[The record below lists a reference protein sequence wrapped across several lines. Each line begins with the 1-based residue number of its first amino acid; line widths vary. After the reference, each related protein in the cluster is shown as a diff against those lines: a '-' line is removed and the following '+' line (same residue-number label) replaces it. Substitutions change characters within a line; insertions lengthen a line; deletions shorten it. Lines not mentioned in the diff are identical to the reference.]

1 MSSIAK
7 QVMVFN
13 AVLIIAN
20 VIAFFLLYEF
30 SAVST
35 QSLQFSYGFNVLLTL
50 IFTNLILILQNTL
63 KQFLGFVFLAQLTLK
78 IIAFMLLK
86 KFYVADRFEL
96 SWLAFFVPYIICLI
110 TEVSTILYL
119 LKIKDQAGDFSSEKS

>member
-35 QSLQFSYGFNVLLTL
+35 QSLQFSYGFNVSLTL

>member
-13 AVLIIAN
+13 AVLITAN
-20 VIAFFLLYEF
+20 AIAFYLLYEF

-35 QSLQFSYGFNVLLTL
+35 QSLQFSYGFNVSLTL

>member
-50 IFTNLILILQNTL
+50 VFTNLILILQNTL

-96 SWLAFFVPYIICLI
+96 SWLAFFVPYLICLI
-110 TEVSTILYL
+110 AEVITILYL
-119 LKIKDQAGDFSSEKS
+119 LKIKDQAGDFSSKKS